1 MFWFKN
7 LMAYRLTKPLDLSSL
22 EEALQQCRY
31 SECSASD
38 VSKFGWIA
46 PLTTTEQLHFEASG
60 QILLVSCKEEKILPA
75 NVVNK
80 EFQNRIV
87 ALEAKEQRKL
97 KKTEKMAIKD
107 DVVAMLLPRAFSKYQ
122 YTALWVDTRKNIVYV
137 DATSAK
143 RAEDTLALLRKSL
156 GSLPVVPLTYN
167 HTPSEV
173 MTDWL
178 VNGTPQWLDLLEE
191 GKLKRFDTDSIAIF
205 KRQDL
210 EGEEVTACL
219 ENGAQAVNLALC
231 WENHLNFTMNED
243 GTLSRIKFEDDIRLA
258 NGHIPEESKAQRFD
272 ADFALMTGELSQ
284 LMERLADE
292 FGGLR
297 ERD

>member
-7 LMAYRLTKPLDLSSL
+7 LMAYRLTKPLGLTNF

-31 SECSASD
+31 TECNASD
-38 VSKFGWIA
+38 VSKFGWIT
-46 PLTTTEQLHFEASG
+46 PLATAEQLHFEASG
-60 QILLVSCKEEKILPA
+60 HILLVSCKEEKILPA

-80 EFQNRIV
+80 EYQNRIA
-87 ALEAKEQRKL
+87 ALEEKEQRKL
-97 KKTEKMAIKD
+97 KKVEKLAIKD
-107 DVVAMLLPRAFSKYQ
+107 DVITMLLHRAFSKYQ

-156 GSLPVVPLTYN
+156 GSLPVVPLAYN
-167 HTPSEV
+167 RTPSEV

-178 VNGTPQWLDLLEE
+178 VNGTPDWLNLLDE
-191 GKLKRFDTDSIAIF
+191 GKLKQFDTDSTAIF

-219 ENGAQAVNLALC
+219 ENGAQAVSLAFN
-231 WENHLNFTMNED
+231 WEDHLSFTLNED
-243 GTLSRIKFEDDIRLA
+243 GTLSKLKFEDDIRLA
-258 NGHIPEESKAQRFD
+258 NGYIPEESKAQRFD

-284 LMERLADE
+284 LLERLSNE
-292 FGGLR
+292 FGG
-297 ERD
+297 EKDKN